1 MSADRLGLSCQPHLL
16 EKIVLATTKK
26 TRTLDEIEAE
36 IHRLQEEAKAIRQAE
51 IADVIVKMKTAIAHY
66 GLTAQD
72 LGLAGNRGKARAK
85 AGVARGKP
93 APAVKYRDE
102 AGHTWSGR
110 GKRPTWFRDA
120 LAAGKTAEQ
129 LLAKG

>member
-1 MSADRLGLSCQPHLL
+1 M
-16 EKIVLATTKK
+16 ATTKK
-26 TRTLDEIEAE
+26 NRSLDEIEAE

-51 IADVIVKMKTAIAHY
+51 VADVISKMKVAIAHY

-72 LGLAGNRGKARAK
+72 LGLAGGRGKSRAKSVAVRGKA
-85 AGVARGKP
+85 

-102 AGHTWSGR
+102 AGNTWSGR

-120 LAAGKTAEQ
+120 LAAGKTPEQ
-129 LLAKG
+129 LLAKA